1 MNKMRIAVL
10 FGGVSSEHDVSV
22 VSATSV
28 LNNLDKE
35 KYDIVMIG
43 ITKDGRWLEY
53 TGDIADIAAMKWEN
67 EPARTA
73 IISPDHSHRG
83 LLLLDGNS
91 VEVCPIDVCFPV
103 LHGKNGED
111 GTIQGLFELA
121 NIPYVGCDLLSS
133 ANCMDKVLTHTILE
147 SAGIPMAKWDFV
159 TMRDMEEFEAVA
171 ERMEEKLGYPMFVK
185 PANAGSSVGV
195 SKAKNR
201 EQLKEACYVALKED
215 SKAVVEEFIDGR
227 EVENGVLG
235 HDDPVASTVCGE
247 ITPLVEF
254 YTYEAKYQDAS
265 TKLELPAP
273 ISAELNEE
281 IRRTAEKAYR
291 AIGCKGL
298 SRVDFFVKRD
308 GSGIV
313 LNEINT
319 LPGFTSISMYP
330 KLREASGEPYSVLL
344 DKLIALALERK

>member
-35 KYDIVMIG
+35 KYDIIMIG

-73 IISPDHSHRG
+73 IISPDHSHHG
-83 LLLLDGNS
+83 LLLMDGNS

-215 SKAVVEEFIDGR
+215 SKDIIKI
-227 EVENGVLG
+227 
-235 HDDPVASTVCGE
+235 H
-247 ITPLVEF
+247 
-254 YTYEAKYQDAS
+254 
-265 TKLELPAP
+265 
-273 ISAELNEE
+273 
-281 IRRTAEKAYR
+281 
-291 AIGCKGL
+291 
-298 SRVDFFVKRD
+298 
-308 GSGIV
+308 
-313 LNEINT
+313 
-319 LPGFTSISMYP
+319 
-330 KLREASGEPYSVLL
+330 
-344 DKLIALALERK
+344 

>member
-53 TGDIADIAAMKWEN
+53 TGDIADIASMKWEN

-235 HDDPVASTVCGE
+235 NDDPVASTVCGE